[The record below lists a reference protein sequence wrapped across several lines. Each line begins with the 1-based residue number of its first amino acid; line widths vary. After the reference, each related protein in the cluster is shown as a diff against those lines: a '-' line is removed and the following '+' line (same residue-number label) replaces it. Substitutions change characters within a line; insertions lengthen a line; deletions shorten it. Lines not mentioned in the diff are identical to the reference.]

1 MEVANEQNRANIDF
15 ERSLHNS
22 IMPSNSPVRTVA
34 VIGAGPSGLSAVKA
48 LDEEKAFD
56 TIRVFERRDRVGG
69 TWYDNLSLGFFV
81 SDTLTDCVEVVR

>member
-1 MEVANEQNRANIDF
+1 MKDIHEVLLCFGADAINMVSSTTIK
-15 ERSLHNS
+15 
-22 IMPSNSPVRTVA
+22 TVA

-69 TWYDNLSLGFFV
+69 TW
-81 SDTLTDCVEVVR
+81 